1 MWDKVNFLIARITN
15 NSQVMEAGLRFFRLL
30 LNGVQNF
37 PAVSEETQSRDHL
50 NRHMT
55 KNSQ

>member
-37 PAVSEETQSRDHL
+37 PAVSEET
-50 NRHMT
+50 
-55 KNSQ
+55 